1 MIQQELWFVSMSFWC
16 VLQMFRM
23 RHQQQAAAGSFLNS
37 DLLPHVSS
45 SAQQLAVRLTAT
57 KDADAQTVGVALL

>member
-1 MIQQELWFVSMSFWC
+1 
-16 VLQMFRM
+16 MFRM

-37 DLLPHVSS
+37 DLLPRVSS

-57 KDADAQTVGVALL
+57 KDADAQTVRVLVMPLGQP